1 MQFTVMFQ
9 NEVSNFA
16 DIESSPDGITISR
29 KDSNTGPYVNFTS
42 FVSGTYR
49 TSWIRSLVTHASH
62 ICSTDELLSEIN
74 TIKIFALWNGFPK
87 SVDNSITNKTLI
99 TSSITED
106 SHDANEISNEV
117 TMVIKVVHWLNP
129 VLAKSNQIAKKKS
142 SVTFRGLVLHDVPK
156 IVPPKRKYQH

>member
-1 MQFTVMFQ
+1 MFQ
-9 NEVSNFA
+9 NEVSHFV
-16 DIESSPDGITISR
+16 DIESSPDGMTISQ
-29 KDSNTGPYVNFTS
+29 KDSNTGLYVNFTS

-74 TIKIFALWNGFPK
+74 AIKIFALRNDFPK

-99 TSSITED
+99 TSSITV
-106 SHDANEISNEV
+106 DANEISNEV

-129 VLAKSNQIAKKKS
+129 VLAKIKSDCKKKKKKKWS
-142 SVTFRGLVLHDVPK
+142 ITFRGLVLHDVPK
-156 IVPPKRKYQH
+156 IIPRKRKYQH